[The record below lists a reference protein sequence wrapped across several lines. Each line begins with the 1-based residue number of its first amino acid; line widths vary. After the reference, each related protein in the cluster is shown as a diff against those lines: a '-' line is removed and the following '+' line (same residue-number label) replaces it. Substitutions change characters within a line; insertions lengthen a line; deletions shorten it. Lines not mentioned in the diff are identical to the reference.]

1 MDFEKI
7 KPLGEISIWSN
18 DFFGANVYSTLN
30 HADNH
35 WCDNITM
42 V

>member
-1 MDFEKI
+1 MDFENI
-7 KPLGEISIWSN
+7 KPLGEISIWPN

-35 WCDNITM
+35 WWDNITM